1 MALVVGR
8 TAAGLFV
15 RGAESEKSIIS
26 VDRRL
31 EGERGSC
38 GEVNRAELERSEG
51 STCGLGHR
59 EHSSSH
65 DTWEIVVSQSTVAQQ
80 PFHFIFTGY
89 LQGFVVDATGI
100 VEDEWGTA
108 VRWRPGTEK
117 QTVGDS

>member
-15 RGAESEKSIIS
+15 RGAGSEISIIS

-51 STCGLGHR
+51 SARGLGHR
-59 EHSSSH
+59 GTQQQQQPRHPAM
-65 DTWEIVVSQSTVAQQ
+65 VVSQSTVAQQ
-80 PFHFIFTGY
+80 PFHLYIHRIFTRFCRGRSRHR
-89 LQGFVVDATGI
+89 GG
-100 VEDEWGTA
+100 
-108 VRWRPGTEK
+108 
-117 QTVGDS
+117 